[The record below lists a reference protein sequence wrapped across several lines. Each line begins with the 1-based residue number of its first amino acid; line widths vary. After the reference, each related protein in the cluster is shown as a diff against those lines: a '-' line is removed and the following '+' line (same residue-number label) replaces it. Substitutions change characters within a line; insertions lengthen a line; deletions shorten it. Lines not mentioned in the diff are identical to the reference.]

1 MREVGG
7 SANFGI
13 DRLLV
18 GPVGG
23 GAKAIFKIIGGP
35 TWPLQP
41 NPLDFTPMLHVP
53 IRFDTSP

>member
-1 MREVGG
+1 MQT
-7 SANFGI
+7 
-13 DRLLV
+13 LV
-18 GPVGG
+18 LTDYWWGQWG